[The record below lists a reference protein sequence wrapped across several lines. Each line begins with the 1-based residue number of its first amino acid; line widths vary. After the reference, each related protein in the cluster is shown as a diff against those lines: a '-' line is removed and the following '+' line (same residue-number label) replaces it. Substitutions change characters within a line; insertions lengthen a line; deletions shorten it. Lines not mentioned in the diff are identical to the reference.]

1 MLVRRGLS
9 SAGAGIIQEG
19 TEPGQGP
26 KGEERCEKEVKG
38 PSESSGDVAFSLN
51 LKEVPQV

>member
-38 PSESSGDVAFSLN
+38 PSESSGL
-51 LKEVPQV
+51 L